1 MRGLDESTEVLLR
14 TGQKAQEQVRHAWDG
29 FMNFAARDN
38 VLEVALGL
46 IIANSFTKVV
56 TSFVSDLILPIV
68 SLLPFLNRNM
78 DEKFAVLSKGPN
90 YDQQDGYN
98 TLYQARED
106 GALVLA
112 YGLFIET
119 VINFLG
125 VSLTL
130 YAVGHLYMLL
140 THDKIIKPTVRCP
153 YCKQYIGESALRCRH
168 CSTWQDGREDEPRSD
183 RSSRGELA
191 DAESSLIGEAP

>member
-14 TGQKAQEQVRHAWDG
+14 TGQKAQEQVRHVWDG
-29 FMNFAARDN
+29 FVNFAARDN

-46 IIANSFTKVV
+46 IIANAFTKVV

-78 DEKFAVLSKGPN
+78 DQKFAVLSKGPN
-90 YDQQDGYN
+90 FSHEIGYN
-98 TLYQARED
+98 TLSQARDD

-112 YGLFIET
+112 YGMFIET
-119 VINFLG
+119 LLNFMG

-130 YAVGHLYMLL
+130 YAVGHLYMFIF
-140 THDKIIKPTVRCP
+140 HNKIIKRTVQCP
-153 YCKQYIGESALRCRH
+153 YCKQYISDAAIRCRH
-168 CSTWQDGREDEPRSD
+168 CSTWQDGREDEPKSD
-183 RSSRGELA
+183 SDHSEQLLTVP
-191 DAESSLIGEAP
+191 SVP